1 MKQTFQNSI
10 RKLCLVVMAVFLLS
24 TAWAQQRVT
33 GTVVDQEGEP
43 LPGVTVVVKGTTQ
56 GTVTNVD
63 GEYIL
68 GDIPS
73 DATLV
78 FSFVGMLTQEIN
90 VTNKSVID
98 VELVI
103 DAIGIEEVVA
113 IGYGTKNKAT
123 ITGAVTSIKNEELK
137 KVPAAN
143 VANALTGRL
152 SGVTFIQ
159 QSGEPGADDPII
171 RIRGISTLG
180 DPLGSGN
187 DPLILV
193 DGVERNFSRL
203 DPEEIENVTV
213 LKDAAST
220 AVYGV
225 RGANGVILVTT
236 KRGETGKAQVS
247 YSGQYGL
254 QQPAIHL
261 DYTDAYQYATLVN
274 EGQANDGIA
283 PENRS
288 FTSEE
293 LEIYRTNS
301 DPWFYPNMEW
311 MDYLLKEVTPQQK
324 HNFNIQGGSDNLRY
338 FVSLGVLKQQGIFKE
353 FDIGEHDPSFNFT
366 RYNFRSNFDFDVTK
380 TTTLNITAGGN
391 TGSRNGPSD
400 SGGGN
405 GHFWFDLQQS
415 NPMISLGIIDGKRV
429 TAEDRQGRDGAL
441 TDLYFTGFTNVYT
454 SNLNFDAKVEQ
465 SLDMVL
471 EGLKFHGKIAYDSY
485 YSHTKDR
492 AKGYPRYHPR
502 YNPNDPEEI
511 VLIKKGQEGGL
522 GYNEWYGKWKK
533 IYSEIAI
540 NYNRSFDNHNIS
552 ALALYNQQ
560 KRWYPDLS
568 QSDIPTGYVGL
579 VGRVTYNYSL
589 KYLVDFNL
597 GYNGSENF
605 APENRFGLFPAV
617 SAGWVASEEPFV
629 KSSLPFLDYLKFR
642 VSYGTVGKDNLGSQR
657 FYYLPDRYAFSGG
670 YYFGTTTSQSPGARE
685 ASLGNPDVGWEVAE
699 KQNYAVELK
708 TFKQKLNLTFE
719 YFKEHRTGILINRRT
734 VPAVMAADLPPQN
747 LGIVDNE
754 GYEIEGRWTQ
764 KLGNFRYNIGGNFAY
779 TKNIII
785 FNDEPL
791 GNYDWQWE
799 TGKPV
804 GQHFGYE
811 YIGFF
816 KDEADIAN
824 SATYYEGTQP
834 GDVKYKDVND
844 DGVIN
849 SADITA
855 ISYPRYP
862 QITYGIN
869 GGIDYKNFDFRFLF
883 QGAARVSIALSDEFI
898 IPYINNS
905 AVMKY
910 IWDERWTPATSETA
924 TYPRLISSPTRDH
937 NNYMPSSLWIKDAS
951 YIRLKNVDLGYTF
964 RDRPFMTKL
973 GIENFRVGL
982 NGVNLLTFTPLTVSD
997 PEARSGRTQMYPTM
1011 KVYNLTLNVQ
1021 F

>member
-1 MKQTFQNSI
+1 
-10 RKLCLVVMAVFLLS
+10 
-24 TAWAQQRVT
+24 
-33 GTVVDQEGEP
+33 
-43 LPGVTVVVKGTTQ
+43 
-56 GTVTNVD
+56 
-63 GEYIL
+63 
-68 GDIPS
+68 
-73 DATLV
+73 
-78 FSFVGMLTQEIN
+78 
-90 VTNKSVID
+90 
-98 VELVI
+98 
-103 DAIGIEEVVA
+103 
-113 IGYGTKNKAT
+113 
-123 ITGAVTSIKNEELK
+123 
-137 KVPAAN
+137 
-143 VANALTGRL
+143 
-152 SGVTFIQ
+152 
-159 QSGEPGADDPII
+159 
-171 RIRGISTLG
+171 
-180 DPLGSGN
+180 
-187 DPLILV
+187 
-193 DGVERNFSRL
+193 
-203 DPEEIENVTV
+203 
-213 LKDAAST
+213 
-220 AVYGV
+220 
-225 RGANGVILVTT
+225 
-236 KRGETGKAQVS
+236 
-247 YSGQYGL
+247 
-254 QQPAIHL
+254 
-261 DYTDAYQYATLVN
+261 
-274 EGQANDGIA
+274 
-283 PENRS
+283 
-288 FTSEE
+288 
-293 LEIYRTNS
+293 
-301 DPWFYPNMEW
+301 
-311 MDYLLKEVTPQQK
+311 
-324 HNFNIQGGSDNLRY
+324 
-338 FVSLGVLKQQGIFKE
+338 
-353 FDIGEHDPSFNFT
+353 
-366 RYNFRSNFDFDVTK
+366 
-380 TTTLNITAGGN
+380 
-391 TGSRNGPSD
+391 
-400 SGGGN
+400 
-405 GHFWFDLQQS
+405 
-415 NPMISLGIIDGKRV
+415 
-429 TAEDRQGRDGAL
+429 
-441 TDLYFTGFTNVYT
+441 
-454 SNLNFDAKVEQ
+454 
-465 SLDMVL
+465 
-471 EGLKFHGKIAYDSY
+471 
-485 YSHTKDR
+485 
-492 AKGYPRYHPR
+492 
-502 YNPNDPEEI
+502 
-511 VLIKKGQEGGL
+511 
-522 GYNEWYGKWKK
+522 
-533 IYSEIAI
+533 
-540 NYNRSFDNHNIS
+540 
-552 ALALYNQQ
+552 
-560 KRWYPDLS
+560 
-568 QSDIPTGYVGL
+568 
-579 VGRVTYNYSL
+579 
-589 KYLVDFNL
+589 
-597 GYNGSENF
+597 
-605 APENRFGLFPAV
+605 
-617 SAGWVASEEPFV
+617 
-629 KSSLPFLDYLKFR
+629 
-642 VSYGTVGKDNLGSQR
+642 
-657 FYYLPDRYAFSGG
+657 
-670 YYFGTTTSQSPGARE
+670 
-685 ASLGNPDVGWEVAE
+685 VGWEVAE